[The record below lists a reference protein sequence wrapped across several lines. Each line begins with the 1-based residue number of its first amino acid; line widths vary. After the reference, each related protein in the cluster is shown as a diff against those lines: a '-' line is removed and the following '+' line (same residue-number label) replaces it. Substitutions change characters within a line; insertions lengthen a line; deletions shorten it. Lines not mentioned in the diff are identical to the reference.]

1 MSRILALSLDTAEA
15 PQRALLEQVMAEIG
29 YVSGTQRLLL
39 VDPQIGRPGR
49 QLNEYLIL
57 RPDSPFSRL
66 QREMLATVVM
76 GMIGAKPCLSAHCEA
91 MRRLTGDDDL
101 GPDFVERWPDYP
113 IDPQTRALL
122 RYARLLTGSPDR
134 VTDQDIESLREAG
147 WDERAVYEATAVI
160 GFLNFAGRFEAA
172 SGLPMEEIPAGA
184 DLPIARPDGRP
195 GGLAARA

>member
-1 MSRILALSLDTAEA
+1 MSRILALSLNTAKA
-15 PQRALLEQVMAEIG
+15 PQRALLEQVRAEIG

-39 VDPQIGRPGR
+39 VDPQIGQPGR

-101 GPDFVERWPDYP
+101 GPDFVERWPEYP
-113 IDPQTRALL
+113 IDLPTRALL

-134 VTDQDIESLREAG
+134 VTDQDIEALREAG

-172 SGLPMEEIPAGA
+172 SGLPMDEIPAEA